1 MTGRSGRAYGSIGV
15 QVDTE
20 GDQCLSDLAELYFQ
34 GVHVFRNVLLN
45 AEVVVE
51 VEVLFFV
58 EFPDLA

>member
-1 MTGRSGRAYGSIGV
+1 MIGGLNGSIGV

-34 GVHVFRNVLLN
+34 GVDVFRNVVLD

-58 EFPDLA
+58 DFPDLA